1 MAPRALSFLLV
12 LVLGWPASAL
22 AQDKAESRS
31 ETGKVVDAVIDG
43 VGDFLNVL
51 GGPPISSP
59 NAFLNLPAAGDDSAA
74 PTEKQPAAAPAPA
87 HPAVA
92 VPAAPPPAGTVEATP
107 AAPAPTTPPRRQ
119 TPRPATAA
127 APVPLT
133 PPVMPVARPAQVTPV
148 A

>member
-12 LVLGWPASAL
+12 LVLGWPAAAL
-22 AQDKAESRS
+22 AQDKTESRS
-31 ETGKVVDAVIDG
+31 ETGKMVDAVIDG

-59 NAFLNLPAAGDDSAA
+59 NAFLNLPGAATGDDSATPA
-74 PTEKQPAAAPAPA
+74 EKQPAAAPAPA

-92 VPAAPPPAGTVEATP
+92 VPAAPPPATPEATP
-107 AAPAPTTPPRRQ
+107 ATTAPTTPPRRQ

-127 APVPLT
+127 AP
-133 PPVMPVARPAQVTPV
+133 
-148 A
+148 